1 MFIINEEKYHRK
13 MYIRLGV
20 NRMTKYVE
28 NVNEYLSKMK
38 IKQNYVSKK
47 SGIDTKKLSR
57 ILTGKQDA
65 TGNDMMAIA
74 TALGKSVEFFWNED
88 IAVPGIASFDNERIA
103 FYAGSPMGKQEKMAA
118 LLLNFMENIDEVL
131 SAKSRF
137 EQSL

>member
-47 SGIDTKKLSR
+47 
-57 ILTGKQDA
+57 
-65 TGNDMMAIA
+65 
-74 TALGKSVEFFWNED
+74 VE
-88 IAVPGIASFDNERIA
+88 
-103 FYAGSPMGKQEKMAA
+103 
-118 LLLNFMENIDEVL
+118 
-131 SAKSRF
+131 
-137 EQSL
+137 